1 MSGFRHIL
9 RLISMFSMKRKP
21 SLAAVGAAEGRPL
34 VLGVPYV
41 YEDAAVPAIEAMLY
55 GLGLYVFGM
64 LPVQPL
70 AVSRAELDPPV
81 CRFRHPH
88 QLAAFQAAEGTQ
100 GFFFPR
106 RTAVVVDAVPVRITA
121 AVGAAVFLRDSV
133 RFKFFAANGT
143 YGFPFHRQPMDSLA
157 STRSARRAKQFRA
170 RKKDS
175 IHLCCL
181 KNMVSPEYTN
191 PPKDGAEKER
201 TNSPSRVIDT
211 PKHV

>member
-1 MSGFRHIL
+1 MQG
-9 RLISMFSMKRKP
+9 KP
-21 SLAAVGAAEGRPL
+21 AQAAGGAAKGNPP
-34 VLGVPYV
+34 VVGIGDFHISSAVSAVKGV
-41 YEDAAVPAIEAMLY
+41 AY
-55 GLGLYVFGM
+55 GLGFDFFRV

-70 AVSRAELDPPV
+70 AMSRAEFRPPV
-81 CRFRHPH
+81 RRLGHPH
-88 QLAAFQAAEGTQ
+88 QLAAFQTVKGPQ
-100 GFFFPR
+100 GFLFPR
-106 RTAVVVDAVPVRITA
+106 RPAVVVYAVPVSVA
-121 AVGAAVFLRDSV
+121 PAVVAAVFLRDSV
-133 RFKFFAANGT
+133 GFKFFAANGT
-143 YGFPFHRQPMDSLA
+143 YGFPSHRQPMGSLA
-157 STRSARRAKQFRA
+157 GARSARLAKQFRA

>member
-1 MSGFRHIL
+1 MQG
-9 RLISMFSMKRKP
+9 KP
-21 SLAAVGAAEGRPL
+21 AQAAGGAAKGNPP
-34 VLGVPYV
+34 VVGIGDFHISSAVSAVKGV
-41 YEDAAVPAIEAMLY
+41 AY
-55 GLGLYVFGM
+55 GLGFDFFRM

-70 AVSRAELDPPV
+70 AMSRAEFRPPV
-81 CRFRHPH
+81 RRLGHPH
-88 QLAAFQAAEGTQ
+88 QLAAFQAVKGPQ
-100 GFFFPR
+100 GFLFPR
-106 RTAVVVDAVPVRITA
+106 RPAVIVYAVPVGVA
-121 AVGAAVFLRDSV
+121 PAVVAAVFLRDSV

-201 TNSPSRVIDT
+201 TNSPIRVIDT

>member
-1 MSGFRHIL
+1 MQ
-9 RLISMFSMKRKP
+9 RKP
-21 SLAAVGAAEGRPL
+21 AQAAGGAAKGNPP
-34 VLGVPYV
+34 VVGIGDFHISSAVSAVKGV
-41 YEDAAVPAIEAMLY
+41 AY
-55 GLGLYVFGM
+55 GLGFDFFRVF
-64 LPVQPL
+64 PVQPL
-70 AVSRAELDPPV
+70 AMGRAEFRPPV
-81 CRFRHPH
+81 RRLGHPH
-88 QLAAFQAAEGTQ
+88 QLAAFQAVKGPQ
-100 GFFFPR
+100 GFLFPR
-106 RTAVVVDAVPVRITA
+106 RPAVIVYAVPVGVA
-121 AVGAAVFLRDSV
+121 PAVIAAVFLRDSV